1 MCAAFAAYLGN
12 VTVKAVFKLPISLS
26 IHTFSKHYVISR
38 FSEKIGK
45 IPVYSENLHWF
56 LTEGL
61 PLFPRHMSDTVVM
74 IEREQLLLLRVG
86 YFFWERGCIS
96 CAYSN
101 ISILFWCLSSC
112 TQELGSGVIS
122 PIQLEMKTHETNVL
136 LNIGG
141 R

>member
-1 MCAAFAAYLGN
+1 MLQWKLSLNYRSLCLYIHSQNTMYFQGS
-12 VTVKAVFKLPISLS
+12 VKNLV
-26 IHTFSKHYVISR
+26 R
-38 FSEKIGK
+38 FRCILKIFFDFWLRVLLYFQGW
-45 IPVYSENLHWF
+45 Y
-56 LTEGL
+56 
-61 PLFPRHMSDTVVM
+61 MSDTVVM
-74 IEREQLLLLRVG
+74 IEREQLLLLQVG
-86 YFFWERGCIS
+86 YFFWEREGCIS

-136 LNIGG
+136 LKVGG